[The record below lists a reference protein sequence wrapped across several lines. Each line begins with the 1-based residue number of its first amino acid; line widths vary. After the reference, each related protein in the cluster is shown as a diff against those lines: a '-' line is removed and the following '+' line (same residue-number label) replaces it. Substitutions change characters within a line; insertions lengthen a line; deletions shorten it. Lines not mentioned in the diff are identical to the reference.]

1 MQPYDNNL
9 LSKMDY
15 DNGSILN
22 TSKKQSNRLLDAYA
36 QVNNLTSKIKS
47 KYVQSDIQTSK
58 ILSQEKD
65 ILLLSKN

>member
-1 MQPYDNNL
+1 
-9 LSKMDY
+9 MDY
-15 DNGSILN
+15 DNESILN
-22 TSKKQSNRLLDAYA
+22 NSKKQSNRLLDAYA

-65 ILLLSKN
+65 IL